1 LGKPTVVLNYLFFS
15 QGASMDTQ
23 QDKTDITEQR
33 DPEESDAIEKALQ
46 QMEVLYKSRCIQA
59 PFGTNITIREIKKE
73 D

>member
-1 LGKPTVVLNYLFFS
+1 
-15 QGASMDTQ
+15 MDTQ